1 MIMKMLSLVV
11 CLLIP
16 AFLLSGCGQDFGKV
30 EQGRTIAYDKDKK
43 TVTFIRD
50 ANTDAKKQADYSV
63 LPPVTYAIP
72 ADPAEMG
79 PEPKAGGRMK
89 IDTKKNQIVI
99 FDAAAGAFKTID
111 YKLIEQKENI
121 DRQDP
126 LVYDKAAEK
135 AKPNPVVD
143 REKKAITI
151 YSGRQKTYTVFSVPD
166 EYFALP
172 DKTWDAGDEV
182 RVYYK
187 EPGKASRLMNVTKTD
202 IYKK

>member
-1 MIMKMLSLVV
+1 MRKLLFIIV
-11 CLLIP
+11 CLIVP
-16 AFLLSGCGQDFGKV
+16 AFLITGCGSDFGKV
-30 EQGRTIAYDKDKK
+30 TQGRTVAYDKDKK

-50 ANTDAKKQADYSV
+50 ANTDPNKQPEYTV
-63 LPPVTYAIP
+63 LPPVTFAIP
-72 ADPAEMG
+72 SDPGEMG
-79 PEPKAGGRMK
+79 PEPKPGGRMK

-99 FDAAAGAFKTID
+99 FDATAGAFKTID

-121 DRQDP
+121 DRQNP
-126 LVYDKAAEK
+126 LVYDAATK
-135 AKPNPVVD
+135 KSKPNPVID
-143 REKKAITI
+143 REKKTITI

-182 RVYYK
+182 RIYYK
-187 EPGKASRLMNVTKTD
+187 EDGKAARLMNVTKTD